1 MWPVNFF
8 HHCEFLEL
16 TGNDAGLRA
25 GPHVQRKV
33 MAIWQTPGSSYVLKK
48 MRSNDSG
55 EEGNAKQKCDQPSS
69 LWATHYFSK
78 WF

>member
-25 GPHVQRKV
+25 GPHV
-33 MAIWQTPGSSYVLKK
+33 
-48 MRSNDSG
+48 
-55 EEGNAKQKCDQPSS
+55 EEGDGHLANPRIFLRPQKNEKQ
-69 LWATHYFSK
+69 
-78 WF
+78 